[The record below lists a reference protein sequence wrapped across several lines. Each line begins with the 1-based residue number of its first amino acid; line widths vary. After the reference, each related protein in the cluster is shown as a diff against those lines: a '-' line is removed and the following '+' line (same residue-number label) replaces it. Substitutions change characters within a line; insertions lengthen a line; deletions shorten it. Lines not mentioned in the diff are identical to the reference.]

1 MILAHYDDEWV
12 DAQRAVAGVPGCS
25 LGVRNGAAEWAQ
37 EHDFLRYWSGAF
49 WHRHFPD
56 LTGICFFPHLSV
68 RGCRVTPWQWHPT
81 AEEPLLMVHM
91 DTTHL
96 DLSRYFLKP
105 PAFKGE
111 EIMRAM
117 RADGWG
123 WDQCEGGYKYFHV
136 DELEKIEGPP
146 PEGAF

>member
-1 MILAHYDDEWV
+1 MILAHYRGEWV
-12 DAQRAVAGVPGCS
+12 GAQRAVANVPGCA
-25 LGVRNGAAEWAQ
+25 LGVRNGAEQWAQ
-37 EHDFLRYWSGAF
+37 EHGFRRYWSGAF
-49 WHRHFPD
+49 WDKYCPD
-56 LTGICFFPHLSV
+56 LAGIRFFPRLSV
-68 RGCRVTPWQWHPT
+68 RGCRVVPWQWHPT
-81 AEEPLLMVHM
+81 AEEPLLMVFM
-91 DTTHL
+91 EPEDL

-123 WDQCEGGYKYFHV
+123 WDQREGGWKYFHV
-136 DELEKIEGPP
+136 DELEKVEGPP